1 MKKIIVSLFTIAA
14 AFGFGG
20 CAQSDVDDNSGFVSG
35 NGKPFVAIGTA
46 NANIALEGEDDTRA
60 TVTPNGDKYRPVFNE
75 GDELRVF
82 ELYDNGEWFCVEV
95 PSTEV
100 ASSST
105 TVTRT
110 VYQEAPR
117 QDYLLF
123 YPASALESGDDAI
136 KGYGAT
142 PTVKLTVPTVQY
154 PTADAPDTDAT
165 ILYAYAKNVEH
176 ATNAD
181 GDLQKQLG
189 NFKSLTAYGKM
200 TLKGLEDGKEI
211 ENVKVTI
218 LGYTLPQGG
227 STTSYITGTFN
238 NYKFDK
244 EYESASSEYYDPKD
258 AEGANYVELDYSK
271 NPLTVNNGEAV
282 VWFSVMANKYLAGN
296 ESVGYASSF
305 IVDVKYTD
313 SDDTVTKQFFNKK
326 NGNDV
331 ALKFKN
337 GAVTTLG
344 VNMTQTAGGGPEP
357 EHPTEFKKV
366 TNPVVGNKYI
376 FVISD
381 GSRQYVMRN
390 DGNHT
395 DSNPSD
401 PTPYA
406 INVTEL
412 GTAGLNLQGDKLTT
426 ADASSYTFL
435 MSTENVPGDS
445 YSKYKFYSTTKPD
458 KWLRIYASNTLILSG
473 NASTYQYDGLNV
485 GEDGTTLF
493 KSNGANFTS
502 NIYVYTDGN
511 IVKADYD
518 EHKVIT
524 IFGVDTD
531 TNVGPDMTEPLL
543 EEKLTI
549 VSGTANQAHNGHGSS
564 VNNLWDGVV
573 NNDSDNAIYH
583 SPYSDDN
590 NGLGSTGTLFPVVL
604 EFNFD
609 VVSNVYRM
617 HYYTRLATNSNGL
630 PGGCNVE
637 YQTAD
642 GVWRQAK
649 AGTFNSDA
657 TAMYQFNKQRGSNQ
671 TDNGGFYHEANFSAA
686 PLMGAQ
692 AVRLTFFSGSNNFL
706 TGTEVIFYG
715 EKTVSTPTQQY
726 EKLKITSGKAS
737 SEHKEF
743 TSGGTRYVATPIEK
757 LFDGIIGTD
766 ADDQIYHSKWGWVE
780 GATNEFPI
788 TLSFYINKSDVAEF
802 HYYTKLSATNTA
814 NGNVA
819 NGMPGQFD
827 VRYRC
832 YGDAEDSYRKINP
845 SDNGTIANA
854 KYDMGQT
861 AHAPYKITFDEVLK
875 DVIEMQLIF
884 YSGSHDD
891 GTAGYIAGREVE
903 IWGIP
908 AN

>member
-82 ELYDNGEWFCVEV
+82 ELYENGEWFCAEV

-123 YPASALESGDDAI
+123 YPASALEGGNDAI
-136 KGYGAT
+136 NGYGAT
-142 PTVKLTVPTVQY
+142 PTVKLTVPTVQH

-200 TLKGLEDGKEI
+200 TLKGLENGKEI

-258 AEGANYVELDYSK
+258 AEGANYVELDYSD

-357 EHPTEFKKV
+357 ENPTDFKKV
-366 TNPVVGNKYI
+366 TSVEAGKKY
-376 FVISD
+376 VLAVSYN
-381 GSRQYVMRN
+381 GQQYVLLN
-390 DGNHT
+390 NGYPQKPGDYSFNANNEAVKLT
-395 DSNPSD
+395 
-401 PTPYA
+401 TQ
-406 INVTEL
+406 NVNFT
-412 GTAGLNLQGDKLTT
+412 GDKLKTT
-426 ADASSYTFL
+426 DASNYTFTV
-435 MSTENVPGDS
+435 SNNKVAGDIFNNF
-445 YSKYKFYSTTKPD
+445 KLYSTTNPNA
-458 KWLRIYASNTLILSG
+458 WLRTYGSTTLILSEYSNDYEG
-473 NASTYQYDGLNV
+473 FNVNTTYGSLYYASGYSASSLTNYYIYT
-485 GEDGTTLF
+485 EDGATAKLT
-493 KSNGANFTS
+493 SSGADNVLS
-502 NIYVYTDGN
+502 IY
-511 IVKADYD
+511 
-518 EHKVIT
+518 
-524 IFGVDTD
+524 GVDSD
-531 TNVGPDMTEPLL
+531 TNSGPDMTEPLL

-549 VSGTANQAHNGHGSS
+549 VSGKANQYHTVSPIE
-564 VNNLWDGVV
+564 NLWDGVV

-583 SPYSDDN
+583 SPYESSDPGN
-590 NGLGSTGTLFPVVL
+590 VGGKTSFPVVL

-617 HYYTRLATNSNGL
+617 HYYTRLSTASNGL

-642 GVWRQAK
+642 GQWLQAK

-657 TAMYQFNKQRGSNQ
+657 TAMYQFNKQRGPNQ
-671 TDNGGFYHEANFSAA
+671 TDDGGFYHEANFSAA

-692 AVRLTFFSGSNNFL
+692 AVRLTFFSGNANFL

-715 EKTVSTPTQQY
+715 EKTVSTPTPQY
-726 EKLKITSGKAS
+726 EKLTITGGLAENNEYASVSPISRMWDGTKEVPANAS
-737 SEHKEF
+737 S
-743 TSGGTRYVATPIEK
+743 
-757 LFDGIIGTD
+757 
-766 ADDQIYHSKWGWVE
+766 ADNYIYHSRWS
-780 GATNEFPI
+780 GATVFPVR
-788 TLSFYINKSDVAEF
+788 LDFYLKKSNVAYF
-802 HYYTKLSATNTA
+802 YYYTRAETDANGLPGKFDVLYRCDGESTYRKLNNSYDASKSNADLLNTA
-814 NGNVA
+814 
-819 NGMPGQFD
+819 QFD
-827 VRYRC
+827 
-832 YGDAEDSYRKINP
+832 
-845 SDNGTIANA
+845 
-854 KYDMGQT
+854 MGKKPGS
-861 AHAPYKITFDEVLK
+861 PYHKITFDNLLENVVEV
-875 DVIEMQLIF
+875 QLVF
-884 YSGSHDD
+884 YEGSQND
-891 GTAGYIAGREVE
+891 GRNGYISGVE
-903 IWGIP
+903 IEFYGV
-908 AN
+908 AL